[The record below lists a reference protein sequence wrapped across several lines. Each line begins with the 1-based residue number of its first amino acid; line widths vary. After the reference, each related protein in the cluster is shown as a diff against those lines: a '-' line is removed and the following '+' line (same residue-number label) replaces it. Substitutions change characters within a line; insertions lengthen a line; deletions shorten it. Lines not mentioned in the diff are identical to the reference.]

1 LLRKKKIA
9 EEKEKDMA
17 RNMLNGKSTHGKD
30 EVASQDHANREVN

>member
-17 RNMLNGKSTHGKD
+17 RNMLNGKSTHEKD
-30 EVASQDHANREVN
+30 EVHANSNCQVN